1 MTTTLERNPV
11 AARSE
16 DRPGRRPAS
25 SKQAAGS
32 GAAHS
37 AARQAQSPP
46 AELQQVAGI
55 LEVQDQH
62 GFLRVNGYLPGPGD
76 LYVPAEL
83 IRGHKLRPG
92 DQIDGAAAPA
102 PAAGRSGQAPKA
114 NPLVRIDLINGQSPE
129 QALNR
134 PRFAELTPIH
144 PLERLR
150 LETGPGVPSTRA
162 IDLLAPVGKGQR
174 GLIVAQPKT
183 GKTLLLQS
191 IARAVTRNH
200 PECHLMVVLLDERP
214 EEVTDMRRSVEGEV
228 ISSTF
233 DRPPHEHVAIAELA
247 VERAKRLAEQGT
259 DVVILLDSLTRL
271 CRAHNNNAKPGGRT
285 LSGGVDAASVTRPK
299 QLFGAARNLEEA
311 GSVTILATALIDT
324 GSRADDYFFE
334 ELKSTGNMEL
344 RLDRALAERRI
355 YPAVDITGSGTRREE
370 LLVSPEELDAMHR
383 LRRVLSAQPSGQAV
397 ELLLER
403 MKNTAGNADFLRQ
416 IRQTTPTAS

>member
-1 MTTTLERNPV
+1 MTTTLEHPTTTRTQ
-11 AARSE
+11 
-16 DRPGRRPAS
+16 AS
-25 SKQAAGS
+25 SPS
-32 GAAHS
+32 LRS
-37 AARQAQSPP
+37 
-46 AELQQVAGI
+46 VTGI
-55 LEVQDQH
+55 LEVQEQH
-62 GFLRVNGYLPGPGD
+62 GFLRVNGYLPSSAD
-76 LYVPAEL
+76 LYVPADL
-83 IRGHKLRPG
+83 IRRHQLRPG
-92 DQIDGAAAPA
+92 DLIDGVAAAGSGA
-102 PAAGRSGQAPKA
+102 TGKSGQPKA
-114 NPLVRIDLINGQSPE
+114 NPLGRVDLVNGLPPE
-129 QALNR
+129 LQRTR

-144 PLERLR
+144 PRERLL
-150 LETGPGVPSTRA
+150 LETGPGVAATRA
-162 IDLLAPVGKGQR
+162 IDLLSPIGKGQR

-183 GKTLLLQS
+183 GKTLLLQA
-191 IARAVTRNH
+191 IAKAVTRNH

-214 EEVTDMRRSVEGEV
+214 EEVTDMRRTVAGEV

-271 CRAHNNNAKPGGRT
+271 CRAHNNSARPGGRT
-285 LSGGVDAASVTRPK
+285 LSGGVDAAAVARPK

-355 YPAVDITGSGTRREE
+355 FPAIDIDGSGTRREE
-370 LLVSPEELDAMHR
+370 LLVSAEELDAVRR
-383 LRRVLSAQPSGQAV
+383 LRRVLSAQPGTQAV

-403 MKNTAGNADFLRQ
+403 MKTTGSNAEFLQQ
-416 IRQTTPTAS
+416 IRRTTTPNP

>member
-1 MTTTLERNPV
+1 MTTTLEHPV
-11 AARSE
+11 NTRTHSSS
-16 DRPGRRPAS
+16 PA
-25 SKQAAGS
+25 
-32 GAAHS
+32 
-37 AARQAQSPP
+37 
-46 AELQQVAGI
+46 LQPVTGI
-55 LEVQDQH
+55 LEVQEQH
-62 GFLRVNGYLPGPGD
+62 GFLRVNGYLPSSAD
-76 LYVPAEL
+76 LYVPADL
-83 IRGHKLRPG
+83 IRRHQLRPG
-92 DQIDGAAAPA
+92 DQIDGVAAAGT
-102 PAAGRSGQAPKA
+102 AASGRTGQAKA
-114 NPLVRIDLINGQSPE
+114 NPLARVDLVNGQPPE
-129 QALNR
+129 LQRSR

-144 PLERLR
+144 PRERLL
-150 LETGPGVPSTRA
+150 LETGPGAAGTRA
-162 IDLLAPVGKGQR
+162 IDLLTPIGKGQR

-183 GKTLLLQS
+183 GKTQLLQS
-191 IARAVTRNH
+191 IANAVTRNH

-214 EEVTDMRRSVEGEV
+214 EEVTDMRRTVAGEV

-233 DRPPHEHVAIAELA
+233 DRPAHEHVAIAELA

-344 RLDRALAERRI
+344 RLDRSLADRRVF
-355 YPAVDITGSGTRREE
+355 PAIELAGSGTRRDE
-370 LLVSPEELDAMHR
+370 LLVSAEELDAVRR
-383 LRRVLSAQPSGQAV
+383 LRRVLGAQPAGQAT

-403 MKNTAGNADFLRQ
+403 MKDTGSNAEFLQQ
-416 IRQTTPTAS
+416 IRHTTTP

>member
-1 MTTTLERNPV
+1 MTTTLEYTSIEPSKP
-11 AARSE
+11 ARSN
-16 DRPGRRPAS
+16 DRPSRRS
-25 SKQAAGS
+25 TST
-32 GAAHS
+32 
-37 AARQAQSPP
+37 QSQSQSQPLRP
-46 AELQQVAGI
+46 VTGV

-62 GFLRVNGYLPGPGD
+62 GFLRVNGYLPSSAD
-76 LYVPAEL
+76 VYVPADL

-92 DQIDGAAAPA
+92 DLIDGAAG
-102 PAAGRSGQAPKA
+102 AASGKSGPGAAAKA
-114 NPLVRIDLINGQSPE
+114 NPLVRVDLVNGQAPE
-129 QALNR
+129 RVSAR

-144 PLERLR
+144 PTERLL

-162 IDLLAPVGKGQR
+162 IDLLAPIGKGQR

-183 GKTLLLQS
+183 GKTLLLQA
-191 IARAVTRNH
+191 IAKAVTQNH

-214 EEVTDMRRSVEGEV
+214 EEVTDMRRSVAGEV

-233 DRPPHEHVAIAELA
+233 DRPAHEHIAIAELA

-285 LSGGVDAASVTRPK
+285 LSGGVDAAAVAKPK
-299 QLFGAARNLEEA
+299 QFFGAARNLEEA

-344 RLDRALAERRI
+344 RLDRALADRRI
-355 YPAVDITGSGTRREE
+355 FPAIEISGSGTRREE
-370 LLVSPEELDAMHR
+370 LLVPAEELDAMRR
-383 LRRVLSAQPSGQAV
+383 LRRVLSNQPSGQAA

-403 MKNTAGNADFLRQ
+403 MKSTASNADFLRQ
-416 IRQTTPTAS
+416 VRHTTTP